1 MAPLGQAAAGRKN
14 LAKFLGI
21 DMRAGTTG
29 ILTMMILAMMVM
41 MRLRIMVMLP
51 KITIPLAAIGNDY
64 DEADD
69 YDDITMMTMTMTMMM
84 MLAAKGDQEEGV
96 LLDC

>member
-29 ILTMMILAMMVM
+29 ILTMMILVVMVM
-41 MRLRIMVMLP
+41 VRIMVMLP
-51 KITIPLAAIGNDY
+51 KITIPLTAI
-64 DEADD
+64 
-69 YDDITMMTMTMTMMM
+69 
-84 MLAAKGDQEEGV
+84 
-96 LLDC
+96 

>member
-41 MRLRIMVMLP
+41 MRLRIMVMLS
-51 KITIPLAAIGNDY
+51 KITIPLPAIGDDY
-64 DEADD
+64 DEGDD
-69 YDDITMMTMTMTMMM
+69 Y
-84 MLAAKGDQEEGV
+84 G
-96 LLDC
+96 

>member
-29 ILTMMILAMMVM
+29 ILTMMILVMMVMVM
-41 MRLRIMVMLP
+41 MRLLIMVMLS
-51 KITIPLAAIGNDY
+51 KITIPLPAIGDDY
-64 DEADD
+64 DEGDD
-69 YDDITMMTMTMTMMM
+69 YDDITMMTMTMMM
-84 MLAAKGDQEEGV
+84 MLAAKGDQEEPV

>member
-29 ILTMMILAMMVM
+29 ILTMMILVMMVM
-41 MRLRIMVMLP
+41 VRLRIMVN
-51 KITIPLAAIGNDY
+51 GD
-64 DEADD
+64 
-69 YDDITMMTMTMTMMM
+69 
-84 MLAAKGDQEEGV
+84 AAKDNHSSY
-96 LLDC
+96 